1 MSKTMKIIMLSSFL
15 GAFLLGINAFAERS
29 VKWQGFPEGAAT
41 ERTWPPYDVL
51 AVFEGQIK
59 SLDLE
64 KMEIKLEGIK
74 KLGDKPLM
82 LSKDTRC
89 YKGGRLT
96 NIASVKG
103 GTKFQ
108 GEDVIS
114 FDHLKAGDYIKCN
127 YSIKDGKFLTVR
139 IVLITPYRRM
149 E

>member
-1 MSKTMKIIMLSSFL
+1 MSKTIKIIMLSSFF
-15 GAFLLGINAFAERS
+15 GAFLLGINAFAE
-29 VKWQGFPEGAAT
+29 GTAT
-41 ERTWPPYDVL
+41 EFIWHHKVL
-51 AVFEGQIK
+51 AVLEGQIK
-59 SLDLE
+59 DLDLE

-108 GEDVIS
+108 GDDVIS

-127 YSIKDGKFLTVR
+127 YSIKDGKFLAVR